1 METEY
6 EATFYPVDK
15 DDIRNRLASAGG
27 VRLYPERLMKRITFN
42 LPGDITSGQIW
53 ARVRDE
59 GDKVTMS
66 VKEMRGTGMGGQ
78 KEAMA
83 IIDSFESGTALL
95 KALGCMQKAYQE
107 TRRELWK
114 LDSTEVTIDEWPF
127 LDPLVEVEGRD
138 ESEVR
143 AVSEKL
149 GFKWSDAKF
158 CPAGEIYVE
167 KYGVTPDRINN
178 HTPRLVFG
186 DPNPFT

>member
-1 METEY
+1 ML
-6 EATFYPVDK
+6 D
-15 DDIRNRLASAGG
+15 G
-27 VRLYPERLMKRITFN
+27 VEI
-42 LPGDITSGQIW
+42 
-53 ARVRDE
+53 
-59 GDKVTMS
+59 
-66 VKEMRGTGMGGQ
+66 
-78 KEAMA
+78 
-83 IIDSFESGTALL
+83 
-95 KALGCMQKAYQE
+95 
-107 TRRELWK
+107 
-114 LDSTEVTIDEWPF
+114 TIDEWPF